1 MSLVLTSFDE
11 RHIAKNEKGMG
22 MWLLASLTVLLL
34 LVFVVIPKL
43 RLRYVLMRAFPHHFS
58 KILRK
63 NLPGY
68 SRMPTD
74 LQMQLKRKIR
84 QFLHEKTFVACA
96 DLEMNDEIRVTIAAK
111 ACLLLLNR
119 ESEVFPKLSHILV
132 YPSAFVVPRQ
142 RVVGG
147 GIVTHTN
154 QTLSGESW
162 SDGRVILAWDQ
173 IVNNPHNEEMGQD
186 VVIHEFAHQLDSEDG
201 STNGAPVLPS
211 TVAYRQWSQVM
222 EREFLRLQSAIDQ
235 QEETVID
242 PYGASN
248 PAEFFAVTTEAFF
261 KKSAVLATEHPEL
274 FKVLQA
280 YYCVDPREWK

>member
-34 LVFVVIPKL
+34 LIFVVIPKL

-84 QFLHEKTFVACA
+84 QFLHEKTFVACG
-96 DLEMNDEIRVTIAAK
+96 DLEMNDEVRVTIAAK

-119 ESEVFPKLSHILV
+119 ETEVFPKLSHILV

-142 RVVGG
+142 RIEGG

-186 VVIHEFAHQLDSEDG
+186 VVIHEFSHQLDSEDG
-201 STNGAPVLPS
+201 TTNGAPVLPS

-261 KKSAVLATEHPEL
+261 KKSAVFATAHPEL

>member
-1 MSLVLTSFDE
+1 MLASSDE
-11 RHIAKNEKGMG
+11 CNAAKNKKGTG
-22 MWLLASLTVLLL
+22 MWLLASLMVLLL
-34 LVFVVIPKL
+34 LVFIVIPKL

-68 SRMPTD
+68 TRMPTD

-84 QFLHEKTFVACA
+84 QFLHEKTFVACG

-119 ESEVFPKLSHILV
+119 ETEVFPKLSHVLV

-142 RVVGG
+142 RIEGG

-222 EREFLRLQSAIDQ
+222 EREFLGLQSAIDQ
-235 QEETVID
+235 QEEGVID

-248 PAEFFAVTTEAFF
+248 PAEFFAVATEAFF
-261 KKSAVLATEHPEL
+261 KKSQALAYCHPEL
-274 FKVLQA
+274 FELLRN
-280 YYCVDPREWK
+280 YFRVDPREWCREQ